1 MEKLIKW
8 TKDQESIIKNT
19 VEYQSMYVYYVRKEQ
34 SKIIIIYYDHLII
47 ISVVMRKLFVT
58 RINRNASIHKD

>member
-1 MEKLIKW
+1 
-8 TKDQESIIKNT
+8 
-19 VEYQSMYVYYVRKEQ
+19 MYVYYVRKEQ

-58 RINRNASIHKD
+58 RINKNASIHKD